1 MESCFSNIMVML
13 LRDTVVGTLSTNLN
27 ASFKILTNIRLTNN
41 NNITQR
47 RCKVIEVMPNI
58 MWFTLPIIL
67 CQSINYCR
75 CAGILILH

>member
-27 ASFKILTNIRLTNN
+27 ASFKIVTNIRLTNN

-47 RCKVIEVMPNI
+47 RCKVIEVMPHI

-67 CQSINYCR
+67 CQSINYCQ

>member
-13 LRDTVVGTLSTNLN
+13 LRDTVHYQRNLN
-27 ASFKILTNIRLTNN
+27 ASFKIVTNIRLTNN

-47 RCKVIEVMPNI
+47 KCKVIEVMPNI

-67 CQSINYCR
+67 CQSINYCQ